1 MPNPWVLVG
10 AAILVIGSYFYG
22 HHTGVQVTKADWEAE
37 KAALAIE
44 AGKVLAAEQAKVA
57 EFEHLLANTQTRVE
71 KVYVEKIRTV
81 EVEKRQLMDV
91 ARTDG
96 LFIDAACPDNNNAVP
111 SATPSASSD
120 HGTAKA
126 RLSGEAAEALITIA
140 ADADEVVHQLTA
152 CQEILSNERE
162 LQRSAKSDP

>member
-1 MPNPWVLVG
+1 MPNPYVIVG
-10 AAILVIGSYFYG
+10 ALALVICSYFYG

-37 KAALAIE
+37 KAAAAIE
-44 AGKVLAAEQAKVA
+44 AGKVLAAEQAKVV
-57 EFEHLLANTQTRVE
+57 ELEHLLANAQTKVE

-81 EVEKRQLMDV
+81 EVEKRQLIDV

-96 LFIDAACPDNNNAVP
+96 LFIDAACPDSSNALP

-120 HGTAKA
+120 HGGTKA

-140 ADADEVVHQLTA
+140 ADADEIVHQLTA
-152 CQEILSNERE
+152 CQEILRNERE
-162 LQRSAKSDP
+162 LRRSP